1 MNATRLKTAAAAF
14 FLALALLAAP
24 RQGISQEA
32 GTSTDRI
39 RDRYTP
45 KADSAAPGGVPPKAL
60 EKKIE
65 SEAVPAFVKQGEEY
79 AKELSAAFP
88 VPAAPEGPLDLEK
101 SVTRGLAANPQ
112 MQSARAQILGAE
124 EGRRQSL
131 ANFGP
136 VGNISYG
143 YQRTDGSVWAPS
155 SQTNLGAA
163 YANQAT
169 GSNANT
175 SVEMNQHLP
184 YWQNLYTLQLT
195 VTQPLFTGFKL
206 LSSYQRAALAKTQAE
221 AQLTNTELTLIKGVQ
236 RAFLALLKARSDV
249 RSNQDSVARLESQYK
264 VTQAFY
270 DVGLKP
276 RLDVLQAEAELATA
290 EQNLLKAQNSVLT
303 QTAQLNSLLNL
314 PLEQD
319 TPYVGELSY
328 MPFTMTIEQCLD
340 TAYKTRPDLFI
351 GVKSVQIAEKDAKV
365 AASPLYPQVQAQAG
379 YTRKGDTPGLDNH
392 RKSSSVV
399 PEATTVGVS
408 ASWQVWDWG
417 STYFGYSQARETV
430 KKLQA
435 DLAKMRLDVG
445 YEVKTYHLNIQDAAK
460 RISVARTGL
469 DAAQEGYRMAVAR
482 YQAQVGTNT
491 DVLDAQSRVSS
502 AEFNLTQA
510 LSDYQSALADI
521 YVAMGIK
528 NIALVPN

>member
-1 MNATRLKTAAAAF
+1 MNATIRKTAAAGLI
-14 FLALALLAAP
+14 LALALLAVPLSGAA
-24 RQGISQEA
+24 QDNAA
-32 GTSTDRI
+32 GRVTDR
-39 RDRYTP
+39 YAQKP
-45 KADSAAPGGVPPKAL
+45 AAAAPTGVPPEAL
-60 EKKIE
+60 EKKIQN
-65 SEAVPAFVKQGEEY
+65 EAVPAFVKQGEEY
-79 AKELSAAFP
+79 DKELAKEFP
-88 VPAAPEGPLDLEK
+88 VPAAPQGPLDLEK
-101 SVTRGLAANPQ
+101 SVVRGLAANPQ

-124 EGRRQSL
+124 EGRRQAL

-136 VGNISYG
+136 VGTVSYG
-143 YQRTDGSVWAPS
+143 YQRTDAKVWSPD
-155 SQTNLGAA
+155 SQTNIATSI
-163 YANQAT
+163 ANQMAGT
-169 GSNANT
+169 SANT
-175 SVEMNQHLP
+175 QQLMNQSQG
-184 YWQNLYTLQLT
+184 YWQNLYTLQLN

-206 LSSYQRAALAKTQAE
+206 LSSYQRAALAKEQAE
-221 AQLTNTELTLIKGVQ
+221 ALLTNTELTLIKSVQ

-249 RSNQDSVARLESQYK
+249 KSNQDSVARLQSQYK

-314 PLEQD
+314 PLSQD
-319 TPYVGELSY
+319 TPYVGELAY
-328 MPFTMTIEQCLD
+328 EPFTMTIEKCLD
-340 TAYKTRPDLFI
+340 TAYTTRPDLYI

-365 AASPLYPQVQAQAG
+365 AASPLYPQVQAEATH
-379 YTRKGDTPGLDNH
+379 TRRGDTAGLDNN
-392 RKSSSVV
+392 RKTTAVA
-399 PEATTVGVS
+399 PESTTVGVT
-408 ASWQVWDWG
+408 ANWQVWDWG
-417 STYFGYSQARETV
+417 STYFGYSQARDTV

-435 DLAKMRLDVG
+435 DLARLRLDVG

-469 DAAQEGYRMAVAR
+469 EAAQEGYRMAVAR

-528 NIALVPN
+528 NTALIPN

>member
-1 MNATRLKTAAAAF
+1 MNAMRLKAAATAF
-14 FLALALLAAP
+14 FLVLALLAAP
-24 RQGISQEA
+24 RQGIGQDA
-32 GTSTDRI
+32 GAPTDRV
-39 RDRYTP
+39 RDRYTS
-45 KADSAAPGGVPPKAL
+45 KTDAAIPAGVPPQAL
-60 EKKIE
+60 EKKIQ
-65 SEAVPAFVKQGEEY
+65 SETVPSFVKQGEEY
-79 AKELSAAFP
+79 AAELSKAFP
-88 VPAAPEGPLDLEK
+88 VPPAPEGPLDMEK

-112 MQSARAQILGAE
+112 MQAARAQILGAR
-124 EGRRQSL
+124 EGKRAAL

-136 VGNISYG
+136 VGTVSYS
-143 YQRTDGSVWAPS
+143 YQRTDGSIWYPS
-155 SQTNLGAA
+155 AQTNLGAA
-163 YANQAT
+163 FANQVAGT
-169 GSNANT
+169 NANT
-175 SVEMNQHLP
+175 SVDMNQHLP

-206 LSSYQRAALAKTQAE
+206 LSSYQKAALAKDQAE
-221 AQLTNTELTLIKGVQ
+221 AQLTNTELTLIKSVQ

-249 RSNQDSVARLESQYK
+249 KSNQDSVARLESQYK

-290 EQNLLKAQNSVLT
+290 EQSLLSAQNSVLT

-319 TPYVGELSY
+319 TPFVGELSY
-328 MPFTMTIEQCLD
+328 APFTMTIEQCLD
-340 TAYKTRPDLFI
+340 TAYKTRPDLYI

-379 YTRKGDTPGLDNH
+379 YTRKGDTPNLDNN

-408 ASWQVWDWG
+408 ANWQVWDWG

-435 DLAKMRLDVG
+435 DLAKLRLDVG

-469 DAAQEGYRMAVAR
+469 EAAQEGYRMAVAR

-491 DVLDAQSRVSS
+491 EVLDAQSRVST

-521 YVAMGIK
+521 YVAMGLK
-528 NIALVPN
+528 NTALVTN

>member
-1 MNATRLKTAAAAF
+1 MSSSTRTTAVAV
-14 FLALALLAAP
+14 LALSLFLLAVAFP
-24 RQGISQEA
+24 GMAQDDASSRTA
-32 GTSTDRI
+32 
-39 RDRYTP
+39 DRYSQKP
-45 KADSAAPGGVPPKAL
+45 GEAAPAGVSPKAL
-60 EKKIE
+60 EQKID
-65 SEAVPAFVKQGEEY
+65 SVPAPAFVKQGEEY
-79 AKELSAAFP
+79 AKELAREFP
-88 VPAAPEGPLDLEK
+88 VPAAPDGPFDLEK
-101 SVTRGLAANPQ
+101 SVLRGLAANPQ

-124 EGRRQSL
+124 EGRRQAM

-136 VGNISYG
+136 VGTVSYG
-143 YQRTDGSVWAPS
+143 YQRTDAQIWSPS
-155 SQTNLGAA
+155 TQTNIGNSIANRVAGTSLG
-163 YANQAT
+163 
-169 GSNANT
+169 T
-175 SVEMNQHLP
+175 SVPMNQNP
-184 YWQNLYTLQLT
+184 GYWQNLYTLQFN

-206 LSSYQRAALAKTQAE
+206 LSNYQRAALAKDQAE
-221 AQLTNTELTLIKGVQ
+221 SQLNNTELTLIKSVQ

-249 RSNQDSVARLESQYK
+249 KSNQDSVARLQSQYK

-314 PLEQD
+314 PLSQD
-319 TPYVGELSY
+319 TPYVGELAY
-328 MPFTMTIEQCLD
+328 EPFTMTIEKCLD
-340 TAYKTRPDLFI
+340 TAYTTRPDLYI
-351 GVKSVQIAEKDAKV
+351 AVKSVQIAEKDAKV
-365 AASPLYPQVQAQAG
+365 AASPLYPQLQAQFG
-379 YTRKGDTPGLDNH
+379 YARKGDTPGMENK

-399 PEATTVGVS
+399 PEATTVGVT
-408 ASWQVWDWG
+408 ANWQVWDWG
-417 STYFGYSQARETV
+417 STFFGYRQARDTV

-435 DLAKMRLDVG
+435 DLARMRLDVG

-469 DAAQEGYRMAVAR
+469 EAAQEGYRMAVAR

-528 NIALVPN
+528 KTALIPN

>member
-1 MNATRLKTAAAAF
+1 MRSLTRKTAVAVTSLVLF
-14 FLALALLAAP
+14 LLALPLSGTA
-24 RQGISQEA
+24 QDTTA
-32 GTSTDRI
+32 GRVK
-39 RDRYTP
+39 DRYAQPAGET
-45 KADSAAPGGVPPKAL
+45 APVGVSPDAL

-65 SEAVPAFVKQGEEY
+65 SVPTPAFVKQGEEY
-79 AKELSAAFP
+79 QKELAKEFP
-88 VPAAPEGPLDLEK
+88 TPPAPDGPLDLEK
-101 SVTRGLAANPQ
+101 SVLRGLAANPQ

-124 EGRRQSL
+124 EGRRQAL

-136 VGNISYG
+136 VGTVSYG
-143 YQRTDGSVWAPS
+143 YQRTDGQIWSPS
-155 SQTNLGAA
+155 SQTNIGNSLANKAYGTNLGA
-163 YANQAT
+163 
-169 GSNANT
+169 S
-175 SVEMNQHLP
+175 EPMNQNLGS
-184 YWQNLYTLQLT
+184 WQNLYTLQLN

-206 LSSYQRAALAKTQAE
+206 LSSYQRAALAKDQAQS
-221 AQLTNTELTLIKGVQ
+221 QLSNTELTLVKSVQ

-249 RSNQDSVARLESQYK
+249 KSNQDSVARLQSQYK

-314 PLEQD
+314 PLSQD
-319 TPYVGELSY
+319 TPYVGELAY
-328 MPFTMTIEQCLD
+328 EPFTMTIEKCLD
-340 TAYKTRPDLFI
+340 TAYTTRPDLYI
-351 GVKSVQIAEKDAKV
+351 AVKSVQIAEKDAKV
-365 AASPLYPQVQAQAG
+365 AASPLYPQVQAQLG
-379 YTRKGDTPGLDNH
+379 YTRKGDTPGMDNK

-408 ASWQVWDWG
+408 ANWQVWDWG
-417 STYFGYSQARETV
+417 STYFGYSQARDTV

-435 DLAKMRLDVG
+435 DLARMRLDVG

-469 DAAQEGYRMAVAR
+469 EAAQEGYRMAVAR

-528 NIALVPN
+528 NTALIPN

>member
-1 MNATRLKTAAAAF
+1 MSSSTRKTAVAV
-14 FLALALLAAP
+14 LALTLFLFAVPLPGMAQDDAT
-24 RQGISQEA
+24 G
-32 GTSTDRI
+32 RI
-39 RDRYTP
+39 NDRYTQ
-45 KADSAAPGGVPPKAL
+45 KADDTAPAGVSPKAL

-65 SEAVPAFVKQGEEY
+65 SVPTPAFVQQGEEY
-79 AKELSAAFP
+79 QKELAKDFP
-88 VPAAPEGPLDLEK
+88 VPAAPGGPLDLEK
-101 SVTRGLAANPQ
+101 SVLRGLAANPQ

-124 EGRRQSL
+124 EGRRQAL

-136 VGNISYG
+136 VGTVSYG
-143 YQRTDGSVWAPS
+143 YQRTDGKIWSPDT
-155 SQTNLGAA
+155 QTNLTTSL
-163 YANQAT
+163 ANQMT
-169 GSNANT
+169 GASLPTQAL
-175 SVEMNQHLP
+175 MNQNQG
-184 YWQNLYTLQLT
+184 YWQNLYTLQLN

-206 LSSYQRAALAKTQAE
+206 LSSYQKTALAKEQAE
-221 AQLTNTELTLIKGVQ
+221 AQLTNTELTLIKAVQ

-249 RSNQDSVARLESQYK
+249 KSNQDSVARLQSQYK

-314 PLEQD
+314 PLSQD

-328 MPFTMTIEQCLD
+328 EPFTMTIEKCLD
-340 TAYKTRPDLFI
+340 TAYTTRPDLYI

-365 AASPLYPQVQAQAG
+365 AASPLYPQVQAQLG
-379 YTRKGDTPGLDNH
+379 YTRKGDTPGTDNK

-399 PEATTVGVS
+399 PEATTVGVT
-408 ASWQVWDWG
+408 ANWQVWDWG
-417 STYFGYSQARETV
+417 STYFGYSQARDTV

-469 DAAQEGYRMAVAR
+469 EAAQEGYRMAVAR

-528 NIALVPN
+528 NTALVPN

>member
-1 MNATRLKTAAAAF
+1 MNATTCKTAVLGL
-14 FLALALLAAP
+14 FLVLALLGAPRPGAAQDDATGRVKDRYAQGGGAAAP
-24 RQGISQEA
+24 A
-32 GTSTDRI
+32 
-39 RDRYTP
+39 
-45 KADSAAPGGVPPKAL
+45 GVPSQAL
-60 EKKIE
+60 EKKIQ
-65 SEAVPAFVKQGEEY
+65 SEAVPDFVKQGEEY
-79 AKELSAAFP
+79 QKELARDFP
-88 VPAAPEGPLDLEK
+88 TPPAPQGPLDMEK
-101 SVTRGLAANPQ
+101 SVQRGLAANPQ

-124 EGRRQSL
+124 EGRRQAL

-136 VGNISYG
+136 VGTVSYG
-143 YQRTDGSVWAPS
+143 YQRTDARVWSPD
-155 SQTNLGAA
+155 SQTNIGTNLI
-163 YANQAT
+163 NQMT
-169 GSNANT
+169 GSNFNT
-175 SVEMNQHLP
+175 QQPMNQSQG
-184 YWQNLYTLQLT
+184 YWQNLYTLELN

-206 LSSYQRAALAKTQAE
+206 LSSYQRAALAKDQAD
-221 AQLTNTELTLIKGVQ
+221 AQLNNTELTLIKSVQ

-249 RSNQDSVARLESQYK
+249 KSNQDSVARLQSQYK

-290 EQNLLKAQNSVLT
+290 EQNLLKAQNTVLT

-314 PLEQD
+314 PLSQD
-319 TPYVGELSY
+319 TPYVGELKY
-328 MPFTMTIEQCLD
+328 EPFTMTIERCLD
-340 TAYKTRPDLFI
+340 TAYTTRPDLYI
-351 GVKSVQIAEKDAKV
+351 AVKSVQISEKDAKV
-365 AASPLYPQVQAQAG
+365 AASPLYPQVQAQAS
-379 YTRKGDTPGLDNH
+379 YTRQGDTIGTDNN
-392 RKSSSVV
+392 RKSTSVT
-399 PEATTVGVS
+399 PEATTVGVT
-408 ASWQVWDWG
+408 ANWQVWDWG
-417 STYFGYSQARETV
+417 STYFGYSQARDTV

-435 DLAKMRLDVG
+435 DLARMRLDVG

-469 DAAQEGYRMAVAR
+469 EAAQEGYRMAVAR

-528 NIALVPN
+528 NTALIPN

>member
-1 MNATRLKTAAAAF
+1 MNAMTCKTAVLGL
-14 FLALALLAAP
+14 FLALVLLAAP
-24 RQGISQEA
+24 RPGQAQDDTA
-32 GTSTDRI
+32 GRVK
-39 RDRYTP
+39 DRYAQQNAP
-45 KADSAAPGGVPPKAL
+45 AAPAGVPSQSL
-60 EKKIE
+60 EKKIQ
-65 SEAVPAFVKQGEEY
+65 SEPVPAFVKKGQEY
-79 AKELSAAFP
+79 EKELAKEFP
-88 VPAAPEGPLDLEK
+88 TPAAPQGELDMEK
-101 SVTRGLAANPQ
+101 SVQRGLAANPQ

-124 EGRRQSL
+124 EGRRQAL

-136 VGNISYG
+136 VGTVSYG
-143 YQRTDGSVWAPS
+143 YKRTDARVWSPS
-155 SQTNLGAA
+155 SQTNIGAA
-163 YANQAT
+163 WGNQMAGT
-169 GSNANT
+169 NVS
-175 SVEMNQHLP
+175 SQDPMNQHLG
-184 YWQNLYTLQLT
+184 YWQNLYTLQLN

-206 LSSYQRAALAKTQAE
+206 LSSYQRAALAKEQAD
-221 AQLTNTELTLIKGVQ
+221 AQLTNTELTLIKSVQ

-249 RSNQDSVARLESQYK
+249 KSNQDSVARLQSQYK

-314 PLEQD
+314 PLSQD
-319 TPYVGELSY
+319 TPYVGQLAYE
-328 MPFTMTIEQCLD
+328 PFTMTIEKCLD
-340 TAYKTRPDLFI
+340 TAYTTRPDLYI

-365 AASPLYPQVQAQAG
+365 AASPLYPQVQAQAT
-379 YTRKGDTPGLDNH
+379 YTRQGDTPNTENN
-392 RKSSSVV
+392 RKTGSVT
-399 PEATTVGVS
+399 PEATAVGVT
-408 ASWQVWDWG
+408 ANWQVWDWG
-417 STYFGYSQARETV
+417 STYFGYSQARDTV

-435 DLAKMRLDVG
+435 DLARLRLDVG
-445 YEVKTYHLNIQDAAK
+445 YEVKTYHLNLQDAAK

-469 DAAQEGYRMAVAR
+469 EAAQEGYRMAVAR

-528 NIALVPN
+528 NTALIPN